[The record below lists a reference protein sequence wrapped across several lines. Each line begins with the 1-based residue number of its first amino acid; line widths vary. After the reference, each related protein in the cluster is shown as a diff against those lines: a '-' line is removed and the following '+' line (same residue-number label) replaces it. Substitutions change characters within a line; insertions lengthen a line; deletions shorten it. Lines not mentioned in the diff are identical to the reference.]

1 MKWRWNGLQCKCPAL
16 FIVRRRPHLSTTVTL
31 VEAAWGR
38 ETGEEARS
46 EAERP
51 PAPAFLLQNLCFQLK
66 RARQHSHHTA
76 SYFSG
81 LHLQRLHVL
90 HAWAAG
96 PGHCHHGLDPL
107 ELQLACSFFMA
118 PALIKRGVTALA
130 PHVLASPFF
139 LRPCTVRLPHRSI
152 NNNMTHARDKGTRH
166 EWIQHHIVV
175 NGEKILRI
183 RRDRER
189 SREGERDSGSVQC

>member
-1 MKWRWNGLQCKCPAL
+1 MQVPRPIYRWEDGHISRQLSHLLRQHGGGKRG
-16 FIVRRRPHLSTTVTL
+16 RRR
-31 VEAAWGR
+31 G
-38 ETGEEARS
+38 ARP
-46 EAERP
+46 RP